1 MGVLLWLLGVVAAFG
16 AGRSDTPSDTQ
27 PVAQPAP
34 SSLLTLHVKDVP
46 LREVLKL
53 VGDQSIRIHLAPT
66 SFYDTRKGEEP
77 KITLDADRRPFWLV
91 LRKICAQS
99 GWTPLSNRD
108 CRVISLI
115 QGSGL
120 AQAPI
125 FESEGILVTIDRV
138 VENRVLNFLR
148 DAPAPPFQ
156 IELSVHVPPLTDV
169 LAYSHVAQV
178 DEATDE
184 TGRSLAPTNQSP
196 VRAQYTEGALIFGV
210 RVPLELAQGE
220 KYPTK
225 LASLRG
231 TIPYVVEQ
239 AAESWVIEDPQNAV
253 NVVHDTV
260 LEKLTFVGAKSGQ
273 NPGTYLFH
281 SDPKTPEEL
290 KVLGN
295 CDAEQR
301 ALLINSGG
309 GACRT
314 RGVDCYGGGNFEV
327 SFVDDRGPLVPAILI
342 VRVPTKIERRELKFE
357 FKDVPLP

>member
-1 MGVLLWLLGVVAAFG
+1 MRRLRRSRSSFPSTFLRLPTSWPTPTSRRSTRRPTRP
-16 AGRSDTPSDTQ
+16 AGRSSRQ
-27 PVAQPAP
+27 ISRRYAP
-34 SSLLTLHVKDVP
+34 
-46 LREVLKL
+46 
-53 VGDQSIRIHLAPT
+53 
-66 SFYDTRKGEEP
+66 
-77 KITLDADRRPFWLV
+77 
-91 LRKICAQS
+91 
-99 GWTPLSNRD
+99 
-108 CRVISLI
+108 
-115 QGSGL
+115 
-120 AQAPI
+120 
-125 FESEGILVTIDRV
+125 
-138 VENRVLNFLR
+138 
-148 DAPAPPFQ
+148 
-156 IELSVHVPPLTDV
+156 
-169 LAYSHVAQV
+169 
-178 DEATDE
+178 
-184 TGRSLAPTNQSP
+184 
-196 VRAQYTEGALIFGV
+196 QYTEGALIFGV
-210 RVPLELAQGE
+210 RVPLELAPGE
-220 KYPTK
+220 KYPPK

-253 NVVHDTV
+253 NVVRDTL

-314 RGVDCYGGGNFEV
+314 RGVDYYGGGNFEV